1 MTSQG
6 ICVWGGGHDS
16 VIFTKLYVI
25 LLTLR
30 FPKTFKSIFLKQ
42 SFRLKTMYAEHWRK
56 LEWATF
62 LGNFPIFLVQ
72 QYCGALM
79 SSSLLK
85 YATAFPI
92 KSKFQPV
99 ILTFNFDLV
108 LPFYFLK

>member
-1 MTSQG
+1 M
-6 ICVWGGGHDS
+6 CVGGGGHDS